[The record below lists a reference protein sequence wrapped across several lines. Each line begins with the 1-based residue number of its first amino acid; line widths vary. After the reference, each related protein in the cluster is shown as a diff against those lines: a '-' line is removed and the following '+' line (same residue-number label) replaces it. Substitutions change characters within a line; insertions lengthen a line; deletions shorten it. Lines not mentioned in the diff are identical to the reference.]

1 MTHKA
6 PAGADE
12 CRILLVDDH
21 PLLRQGVAQLLAL
34 EPGFSVVAETA
45 NGAEAVQLAVRHHP
59 DLILLD
65 WHMHGLNGLDTLKA
79 LRAAEIDARIVIY
92 TVSDSQDDVVAAFR
106 AGADGYL
113 LKDMEP
119 AAFLDKLREAVCYG
133 HTVVSEQLSAVLAT
147 ALRKPHKP
155 APDSL
160 DTLSE
165 REGQIL
171 RLVATGQSNKLIA
184 RELEI
189 TEGTVKVHV
198 KNLLKKLHLRSR
210 VEAAVFAVQN
220 GLGRGL

>member
-1 MTHKA
+1 MTLNMA
-6 PAGADE
+6 TDAGPF
-12 CRILLVDDH
+12 RILLVDDH
-21 PLLRQGVAQLLAL
+21 PLMRQGVAQLLAL
-34 EPGFSVVAETA
+34 EPNFAVVAETG
-45 NGAEAVQLAVRHHP
+45 NGTEAVQLAVRHHP

-119 AAFLDKLREAVCYG
+119 GAFLDKLREAAVDG
-133 HTVVSEQLSAVLAT
+133 HTVVSDQLSAVLAT

-155 APDSL
+155 AADSL
-160 DTLSE
+160 ETLSE

-184 RELEI
+184 RELDI

-220 GLGRGL
+220 GLGRPL

>member
-1 MTHKA
+1 MSVSV
-6 PAGADE
+6 PLADPSY
-12 CRILLVDDH
+12 RILLVDDH
-21 PLLRQGVAQLLAL
+21 PLMRQGVAQLLAL
-34 EPGFSVVAETA
+34 EPGFTVIAETG
-45 NGAEAVQLAVRHHP
+45 NGTEAVQLAVRHHP

-65 WHMHGLNGLDTLKA
+65 WHMLGLNGLDTLKA
-79 LRAAEIDARIVIY
+79 LRTAEVEARIVIY
-92 TVSDSQDDVVAAFR
+92 TVSDCQDDVVAAFR

-119 AAFLDKLREAVCYG
+119 ALFLDKIKEVVEG

-147 ALRKPHKP
+147 ALRKPVRP

-160 DTLSE
+160 RTLSE
-165 REGQIL
+165 RESQIL

-184 RELEI
+184 RQLDI

-220 GLGRGL
+220 GIGKAV